1 MVTVHTLR
9 ADLHYKGP
17 FRPGP
22 KSPPGD
28 GSLHGGLASIHVTA
42 VWELVDV
49 DSADG
54 NSVGLQISC
63 PKERK
68 VDFASCCCTNRS
80 IEVTFVAGGF
90 ACLPGSH
97 RPDYRWP
104 EKYPLESS
112 EEWREPVGGEWPED
126 LGMRRS
132 PQYFCMHVVLHL
144 HLRAYKSLKTPA
156 CVIRC
161 AKGRG

>member
-1 MVTVHTLR
+1 MVTLHTLR
-9 ADLHYKGP
+9 PDLHYKGP

-22 KSPPGD
+22 KKPPGD

-54 NSVGLQISC
+54 NSVSLTIYCSKIATLILLPVLHQWI
-63 PKERK
+63 
-68 VDFASCCCTNRS
+68 
-80 IEVTFVAGGF
+80 VAGGF

-104 EKYPLESS
+104 EKYPLELS

-126 LGMRRS
+126 LGMRWS
-132 PQYFCMHVVLHL
+132 
-144 HLRAYKSLKTPA
+144 S
-156 CVIRC
+156 
-161 AKGRG
+161 